1 MVLETTKEWYK
12 NRTGDSEF
20 KRFHWWE
27 AVRYQL
33 KWRAKSAS
41 FSITDPWVSSSDCMS
56 DEEVT
61 RPMCRDRAKAA
72 TRKGKGMEGS
82 CSQSE
87 FFSAV
92 GGMMS
97 TLKKL
102 ITSFAKV
109 RLWKQWNK
117 LKDHST
123 ANMDEEDLQT
133 HREALKL
140 IQKELQFAQTNEV
153 VIEDK

>member
-1 MVLETTKEWYK
+1 
-12 NRTGDSEF
+12 
-20 KRFHWWE
+20 
-27 AVRYQL
+27 
-33 KWRAKSAS
+33 
-41 FSITDPWVSSSDCMS
+41 
-56 DEEVT
+56 
-61 RPMCRDRAKAA
+61 
-72 TRKGKGMEGS
+72 MEGS

-153 VIEDK
+153 VIEDT